1 MDLSKSHSYNKVK
14 KSNVEKLAYKFIGNN
29 QKNYLVVDSSEIKRD
44 KRNYKRFATPAE
56 PPKTGKKVAVTS
68 IEGIDSPMKV
78 EDLILHLD
86 HLQY

>member
-14 KSNVEKLAYKFIGNN
+14 KSNVEKLAYKFFGNN

-56 PPKTGKKVAVTS
+56 PPKAGKKVAVTS
-68 IEGIDSPMKV
+68 I
-78 EDLILHLD
+78 
-86 HLQY
+86 